1 MNRSD
6 KKYSYKELKKK
17 IQNIDILVPCVSD
30 TIDASIIKS
39 GNKLKLI
46 ANFGNGVDNIDLTT
60 AREKNLMVTNT
71 PDVLTEDTADLVLTM
86 ILMICRKI
94 NVAQQKDNEQ
104 SMDWMGS

>member
-1 MNRSD
+1 MIISYFNFLFFLLNRND
-6 KKYSYKELKKK
+6 KKYSYKELKK

-60 AREKNLMVTNT
+60 T
-71 PDVLTEDTADLVLTM
+71 
-86 ILMICRKI
+86 
-94 NVAQQKDNEQ
+94 
-104 SMDWMGS
+104 